1 MGVRVL
7 IDNRFSRLFE
17 RPFPRFFISILPAVA
32 VTVLCLLLGP
42 DVYIPVGSVFISF
55 FFAVGVGWIA
65 SPIVGI
71 SFGMNPILLVIL
83 LVFISSESS
92 LIVSSSYD
100 LLEYIPILGTGM
112 KKLRKKAEKVI
123 KNNDLAENAGY
134 LSIFWLMFLPLYG
147 SGPLVMTLVG
157 RLLGLNWKKVWGTIT
172 LSALTRFSLIT
183 GLIYLGYLA

>member
-1 MGVRVL
+1 M
-7 IDNRFSRLFE
+7 IDNRFSRLVE
-17 RPFPRFFISILPAVA
+17 DPVPRFFISIAPAVA
-32 VTVLCLLLGP
+32 VTVLCYLLGP
-42 DVYIPVGSVFISF
+42 EVYIPVGSVFISF

-65 SPIVGI
+65 SPVIGI
-71 SFGMNPILLVIL
+71 SMGMNPVILVIL

-92 LIVSSSYD
+92 LIVSSNYD

-112 KKLRKKAEKVI
+112 KKLRLKAGEVI
-123 KNNDLAENAGY
+123 KSNDLAENAGY

-157 RLLGLNWKKVWGTIT
+157 RLLGLDWKKVWATIT